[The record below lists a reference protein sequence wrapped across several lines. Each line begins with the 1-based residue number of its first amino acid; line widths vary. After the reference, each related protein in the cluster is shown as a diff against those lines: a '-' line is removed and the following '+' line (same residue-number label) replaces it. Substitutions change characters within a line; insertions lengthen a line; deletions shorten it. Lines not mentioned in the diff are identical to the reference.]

1 MPPLT
6 TEVTLLINPVTWY
19 GPPSNRSS
27 RLKIIKAYQTT
38 QLFARQKFSLSLLAQ
53 YCRLVV

>member
-1 MPPLT
+1 MPPSTLK
-6 TEVTLLINPVTWY
+6 VMLLINPVTWY
-19 GPPSNRSS
+19 SSPSNRSS

-38 QLFARQKFSLSLLAQ
+38 QLFARQQSSLILLTK